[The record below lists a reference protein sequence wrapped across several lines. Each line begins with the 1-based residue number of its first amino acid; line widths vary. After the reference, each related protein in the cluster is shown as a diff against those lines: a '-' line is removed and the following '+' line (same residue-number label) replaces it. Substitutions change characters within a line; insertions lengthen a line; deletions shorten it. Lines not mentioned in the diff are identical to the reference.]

1 MNIQLDVFPKFTI
14 ERRNIVKR
22 MIQLATVS
30 AAIFVAQIGLAQA
43 PAGAPA
49 GSTAQCNDG
58 TYFSGAAKSGACSG
72 HKGVK
77 KWWGPAA
84 PAKSAAP
91 AAASTKPASPAPAP
105 AAAPAKPA
113 PAATPAAA
121 KPSTSTMAAAAG
133 GAPNLVW
140 LNTGS
145 NVYHCYGSTY
155 YGKTKA
161 GAYMSEADAKAKGGK
176 PNGGKPCSK

>member
-1 MNIQLDVFPKFTI
+1 MKKLVSSLLAATALA
-14 ERRNIVKR
+14 VTA
-22 MIQLATVS
+22 MIASQAGV
-30 AAIFVAQIGLAQA
+30 AQA

-84 PAKSAAP
+84 SASKPAP
-91 AAASTKPASPAPAP
+91 AAAAKPMTPAPAP

-113 PAATPAAA
+113 MPMAASAPKTSTSPAAATPGGS
-121 KPSTSTMAAAAG
+121 PS
-133 GAPNLVW
+133 LVW

-161 GAYMSEADAKAKGGK
+161 GAYMSESDAKAKGGK
-176 PNGGKPCSK
+176 PNAGKPCSK